1 MAKTSPRM
9 IEVAARL
16 ARIAE
21 AAPSEAQ
28 LLSALRLLAKWRAGM
43 VASTL
48 AKRSGT
54 VVPHGPFAG
63 MDYGV
68 GAAEGGAAARLLG
81 IYEATLAP
89 VFEQVIA
96 GGYGLVIDVGCA
108 EGYYAVGLARR
119 MPGAR
124 VMARDSDPRAQDLC
138 RELAA
143 LNGVA
148 DRVEVGGT
156 LSHASFDL
164 CRAQKTF
171 VLCDIEGGEDALL
184 DPALAPGLTHADL
197 LVEVHEGAARGL
209 LSRLTQRFQRTHTVT
224 RIDRALSPAPLPGWM
239 EELSDLDRLLAYWE
253 WRAKPTP
260 WLWMERRA

>member
-9 IEVAARL
+9 IEVAAQL

-28 LLSALRLLAKWRAGM
+28 LLSALRLLAKWRSGM
-43 VASTL
+43 VATTL

-54 VVPHGPFAG
+54 VVAHGPFAG

-68 GAAEGGAAARLLG
+68 GAAEGGAAPRLLG
-81 IYEATLAP
+81 IYEASLAP
-89 VFEQVIA
+89 VFERVIA
-96 GGYGLVIDVGCA
+96 GGYGLVMDVGCA

-124 VMARDSDPRAQDLC
+124 VMARDSDLRAQGLC
-138 RELAA
+138 RDLAA

-148 DRVEVGGT
+148 GRVEVGGILT
-156 LSHASFDL
+156 HADFDL

-171 VLCDIEGGEDALL
+171 VLCDIEGAEDALL

-197 LVEVHEGAARGL
+197 LVEVHESGARGL
-209 LSRLTQRFQRTHTVT
+209 LARLTQRFAATHTVT

>member
-28 LLSALRLLAKWRAGM
+28 LLSALRLLAKWRSGM
-43 VASTL
+43 VATTL

-54 VVPHGPFAG
+54 VVAHGPFAG
-63 MDYGV
+63 MVYGV
-68 GAAEGGAAARLLG
+68 GAVEGGAAPRLLG
-81 IYEATLAP
+81 LYEASLTP
-89 VFEQVIA
+89 VIEKVIG

-119 MPGAR
+119 MPGVR
-124 VMARDSDPRAQDLC
+124 VMARDSDARAQGLC
-138 RELAA
+138 RDLAA

-148 DRVEVGGT
+148 DRVEVGGVLT
-156 LSHASFDL
+156 HDDFAL
-164 CRAQKTF
+164 CADQKTF
-171 VLCDIEGGEDALL
+171 VLCDIEGAEDGLL
-184 DPALAPGLTHADL
+184 DPALAPGLAHADL
-197 LVEVHEGAARGL
+197 LVEVHEGASRGL
-209 LSRLTQRFQRTHTVT
+209 LARLTQRFAPTHTVT